1 MINYEALTNEELVY
15 LYRKEPPSADRTSE
29 RDEYALFI
37 LLKKNRRFLVWRINK
52 IKGGYDYYGVR
63 YDELICEAETGLWIA
78 AERFDP
84 AKEVK
89 FLTYAGEWVD
99 KEIRSFLEKESKHKK
114 RKGTVTKQLEES
126 AAERTGLRQCNY
138 PTEVYA
144 INKRFMEVFFA
155 CMRTMDIRSQII
167 VCLGNGL
174 YGCTPL
180 TTQELAKFSNTK
192 EKVIKKN
199 ENEIYQKLYRLLI
212 DKCAGIKEID
222 RIRRDNKAA
231 SEKKT
236 RDTVKNRRTLLTDKE
251 HRRLLDEA
259 RNEKTT
265 ASAERIPALYAND
278 DPETVGEAEKIYFL
292 RYSDGSRVYI
302 PPEHNSIYT
311 QPEFNKWRILFK
323 DKDEEWVRER
333 YNTLMSGKVIRLEW
347 D

>member
-29 RDEYALFI
+29 RDEYALFV

-174 YGCTPL
+174 
-180 TTQELAKFSNTK
+180 
-192 EKVIKKN
+192 
-199 ENEIYQKLYRLLI
+199 YQKLYRLLI

-333 YNTLMSGKVIRLEW
+333 YNTLMSGKVIGLEW